1 MIKNDIILQQKN
13 LSAWLRGVAS
23 KHDGDFYC
31 LNCLHSYITE
41 NNLRKHYNVRKNH
54 DCCCVEMSN
63 EDNRILEY
71 NHGEKSRKV
80 PCITYIDLEIL
91 LEKMST
97 CHNNSKTSAT
107 NKINKPSDT
116 PSAYP
121 LFTQFSFD
129 AAKIRLIVIEV
140 KIVWRF

>member
-63 EDNRILEY
+63 EDNRIL
-71 NHGEKSRKV
+71 
-80 PCITYIDLEIL
+80 
-91 LEKMST
+91 
-97 CHNNSKTSAT
+97 
-107 NKINKPSDT
+107 
-116 PSAYP
+116 
-121 LFTQFSFD
+121 
-129 AAKIRLIVIEV
+129 
-140 KIVWRF
+140 